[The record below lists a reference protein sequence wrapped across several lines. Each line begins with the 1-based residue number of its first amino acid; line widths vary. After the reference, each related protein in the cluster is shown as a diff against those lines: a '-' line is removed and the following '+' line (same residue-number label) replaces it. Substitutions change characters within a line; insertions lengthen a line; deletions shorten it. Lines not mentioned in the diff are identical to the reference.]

1 MMPSTFLKYKAFRQ
15 ITTMVLLGILLMV
28 QSSCGMYSFTGA
40 SIPPEAKTVSVQFF
54 PNKAQLVVATLS
66 PTFTE
71 TLQDQFQN
79 QTTLDLVDRN
89 GDLAL
94 EGEITDYRVTPSAI
108 QGDQTAALNKL
119 TITVNVRFTNK
130 YEPDKDFEQK
140 FTQFI
145 EYPSDTDLTAEQDN
159 FIETITD
166 MLATDIFNKAVI
178 NW

>member
-1 MMPSTFLKYKAFRQ
+1 MRLREHKSFFKLFLILTVA
-15 ITTMVLLGILLMV
+15 VSLLNTG
-28 QSSCGMYSFTGA
+28 CGLYSFTGA

-66 PTFTE
+66 PIFTDA
-71 TLQDQFQN
+71 LQDQFVN
-79 QTTLDLVDRN
+79 QTNLEMVERN

-94 EGEITDYRVTPSAI
+94 EGEIIDYKVIPVAI

-119 TITVNVRFTNK
+119 SISVNVRFVNK

-140 FTQFI
+140 FTQFL
-145 EYPSDTDLTAEQDN
+145 EYDSELNIQAVQDN
-159 FIETITD
+159 LIDAITKA
-166 MLATDIFNKAVI
+166 LAEDIFNKAVI